1 MSPEMTGGSFVWV
14 CPACSRR
21 VPNRVVLCRCGYEA
35 GAEVESPSPAAPLA
49 EVSPPRQ
56 QVPWAL
62 IWSGISMALL
72 AVLVVQ
78 WSSSDTTRPGA
89 PSSAVSLETSEAQA
103 AATPLRFAP
112 AVVPTE
118 QPPAAP
124 MPEVRVPS
132 VSSRRPAFA
141 AAPPALEDVI
151 GAAIPAIVSI
161 ESPAGRGTGFFVA
174 PGVVVT
180 NEHVISGN
188 WNVMLKS
195 AGVSMRARVTK
206 LAPEFD
212 LALLR
217 VDNPVGQAILPLG
230 TATTARVGQEVIAI
244 GFALGLLENTVTRG
258 IISGIRTA
266 GSATFVQTDAA
277 INPGNSGGPLL
288 DRNGRV
294 IGIATLKFGDSA
306 ESLGFAIAVDHLKPL
321 LYGSAAALP
330 RPAPSASTNRALS
343 SLLERS
349 TPSGADRRRAAGQ
362 ADFEQALAAIAARAD
377 QIDDF
382 WQRYTASCLGGQ
394 RLSGTYDREWFRVYE
409 NRVPEGRAAPGC
421 AQWLSDVNE
430 LADGIRSAMKEVDQA
445 ARRLDVY
452 PGVRRDLRR
461 QYRLDWRGWK

>member
-1 MSPEMTGGSFVWV
+1 MTGGSFVWV
-14 CPACSRR
+14 CPQCSRR
-21 VPNRVVLCRCGYEA
+21 VPNHVVVCRCGYQPP
-35 GAEVESPSPAAPLA
+35 AEIESPRPAALA
-49 EVSPPRQ
+49 ADVGPRRQ
-56 QVPWAL
+56 RVPWAL
-62 IWSGISMALL
+62 IWSGISMVLL
-72 AVLVVQ
+72 AVLAVQ

-89 PSSAVSLETSEAQA
+89 SSSAVSREISEAQA
-103 AATPLRFAP
+103 AAAPLRFAP
-112 AVVPTE
+112 ATVPTE
-118 QPPAAP
+118 RPPVAP

-132 VSSRRPAFA
+132 VSSRRPALGG
-141 AAPPALEDVI
+141 APPPLEDVI

-161 ESPAGRGTGFFVA
+161 ESPTGSGTGFFVA

-188 WNVMLKS
+188 WNVILKS
-195 AGVSMRARVTK
+195 AGVSMRARVTR
-206 LAPEFD
+206 LAPELD

-217 VDNPVGQAILPLG
+217 VDTPGGQSILPLG

-294 IGIATLKFGDSA
+294 IGITTLKFGASA

-330 RPAPSASTNRALS
+330 RPAPSASTSRALS
-343 SLLERS
+343 PLLERS
-349 TPSGADRRRAAGQ
+349 TPSTADRRRADGQ
-362 ADFEQALAAIAARAD
+362 AEFEQALGAIAARAD

-382 WQRYTASCLGGQ
+382 WQRYTVSCLGSQ
-394 RLSGTYDREWFRVYE
+394 RLSGTYDREWFSVYE
-409 NRVPEGRAAPGC
+409 NRVPEGRGASGC
-421 AQWLSDVNE
+421 AQWLSDLNE
-430 LADGIRSAMKEVDQA
+430 LADGIRSAMKEAEQA

-461 QYRLDWRGWK
+461 QYRLDWRGWE

>member
-1 MSPEMTGGSFVWV
+1 MTGGSFVWV
-14 CPACSRR
+14 CPQCSRR
-21 VPNRVVLCRCGYEA
+21 VPNHVVVCRCGHQRTGEIQ
-35 GAEVESPSPAAPLA
+35 PRPAALA
-49 EVSPPRQ
+49 ADVGPRRQ
-56 QVPWAL
+56 RVPWAL
-62 IWSGISMALL
+62 IWSGVSMALL
-72 AVLVVQ
+72 AMLAVQ

-89 PSSAVSLETSEAQA
+89 SSSAVSLEIEAQA
-103 AATPLRFAP
+103 AAAPLRFAP
-112 AVVPTE
+112 VTVPTE
-118 QPPAAP
+118 PPPVAP
-124 MPEVRVPS
+124 MPEVGVLG
-132 VSSRRPAFA
+132 VNVRRPALGG
-141 AAPPALEDVI
+141 APPLLEDVI

-161 ESPAGRGTGFFVA
+161 QSLAGNGTGFFVA

-180 NEHVISGN
+180 NEHVISDN
-188 WNVMLKS
+188 WNVTLKS
-195 AGVSMRARVTK
+195 AGTSMRARVTQ

-217 VDNPVGQAILPLG
+217 VDTPVGQSILPLG

-294 IGIATLKFGDSA
+294 IGITTLKFGDSA

-330 RPAPSASTNRALS
+330 RPPPSASTNRALS
-343 SLLERS
+343 PLLERS
-349 TPSGADRRRAAGQ
+349 RPSTADRRRADGQ
-362 ADFEQALAAIAARAD
+362 AEFEQALGAIAARAD

-382 WQRYTASCLGGQ
+382 WQRYTVSCLGGQ
-394 RLSGTYDREWFRVYE
+394 RLSGTYDREWFSVYE
-409 NRVPEGRAAPGC
+409 NRAPEGRGASGC
-421 AQWLSDVNE
+421 AQWLSDLNE
-430 LADGIRSAMKEVDQA
+430 LADGIRSAMKEAELA

-461 QYRLDWRGWK
+461 QYRLDWRGWE

>member
-1 MSPEMTGGSFVWV
+1 MSPKMTGGSFVWV
-14 CPACSRR
+14 CPACGRR
-21 VPNRVVLCRCGYEA
+21 VPNSVVLYRCGYEA
-35 GAEVESPSPAAPLA
+35 EAELESPSAAAQAA

-56 QVPWAL
+56 RVPWAL

-72 AVLVVQ
+72 AMLAVQ

-89 PSSAVSLETSEAQA
+89 SSSAVSLETSEAKA
-103 AATPLRFAP
+103 AAAPLRFAP
-112 AVVPTE
+112 ATVPTE
-118 QPPAAP
+118 QPPVAP
-124 MPEVRVPS
+124 MPEVQVPS
-132 VSSRRPAFA
+132 VSSRHPALGG
-141 AAPPALEDVI
+141 APPLEDVI

-161 ESPAGRGTGFFVA
+161 ESPAGSGTGFFVA

-188 WNVMLKS
+188 WNVMPKS

-217 VDNPVGQAILPLG
+217 VDTPGGQSILPLG
-230 TATTARVGQEVIAI
+230 SATTARVGQEVIAI

-266 GSATFVQTDAA
+266 GPATFVQTDAA
-277 INPGNSGGPLL
+277 INQGNSGGPLL

-294 IGIATLKFGDSA
+294 IGITTLKFGDSA

-343 SLLERS
+343 PLLERS
-349 TPSGADRRRAAGQ
+349 TPSTADRRRADGQ
-362 ADFEQALAAIAARAD
+362 AEFEQALGAIAARAD

-382 WQRYTASCLGGQ
+382 WQRYTVSCLGGQ
-394 RLSGTYDREWFRVYE
+394 RLSGTYDREWFSLYE
-409 NRVPEGRAAPGC
+409 NRVPGGRGASGC
-421 AQWLSDVNE
+421 AQWLSDLNE
-430 LADGIRSAMKEVDQA
+430 LADGIRSAMKEAAQA

-461 QYRLDWRGWK
+461 QYRLDWRGWE

>member
-1 MSPEMTGGSFVWV
+1 MPKMTGGSFVWV
-14 CPACSRR
+14 CPQCSRR
-21 VPNRVVLCRCGYEA
+21 VPNHVVGCRCGHQ
-35 GAEVESPSPAAPLA
+35 SPAEIESRPPAALA
-49 EVSPPRQ
+49 ADVGPRRQ
-56 QVPWAL
+56 RVPWAL

-72 AVLVVQ
+72 AMLAVQ

-89 PSSAVSLETSEAQA
+89 SSSAVSLETSEAQA
-103 AATPLRFAP
+103 AAAPLRFAP
-112 AVVPTE
+112 ATVPTE
-118 QPPAAP
+118 QFPATP

-141 AAPPALEDVI
+141 RPPPALEDVI
-151 GAAIPAIVSI
+151 GEAIPAIVSI

-188 WNVMLKS
+188 WNVTLKS
-195 AGVSMRARVTK
+195 AGASMRARVTK

-217 VDNPVGQAILPLG
+217 VDNPVGHSILPLG

-266 GSATFVQTDAA
+266 GAATFVQTDAA

-343 SLLERS
+343 PLLERS
-349 TPSGADRRRAAGQ
+349 TPSTADRRRTDGQ
-362 ADFEQALAAIAARAD
+362 AEFEQALWAIAARAD

-382 WQRYTASCLGGQ
+382 WRRYTASCLGGQ
-394 RLSGTYDREWFRVYE
+394 RLSGTYDREWFSVYE
-409 NRVPEGRAAPGC
+409 NRVPDGRGAPGC
-421 AQWLSDVNE
+421 AQWLSDLNE
-430 LADGIRSAMKEVDQA
+430 LADGIRSAMKEAEQA

-461 QYRLDWRGWK
+461 QYRLDWRGWE

>member
-1 MSPEMTGGSFVWV
+1 MSPLTGGSFVWV
-14 CPACSRR
+14 CPQCSRR
-21 VPNRVVLCRCGYEA
+21 VPNHVVVCRCGYQPP
-35 GAEVESPSPAAPLA
+35 AEIESPRPAALA
-49 EVSPPRQ
+49 ADVGPRRQ
-56 QVPWAL
+56 RVPWAL
-62 IWSGISMALL
+62 IWSGISMVLL
-72 AVLVVQ
+72 AVLAVQ
-78 WSSSDTTRPGA
+78 WSSSDTPRPGA
-89 PSSAVSLETSEAQA
+89 SSSAVSLEISEAQA
-103 AATPLRFAP
+103 AAAPFRFAP
-112 AVVPTE
+112 ATVPTE
-118 QPPAAP
+118 RPPVAP
-124 MPEVRVPS
+124 TPEVRVPS
-132 VSSRRPAFA
+132 VSSRRPALGET
-141 AAPPALEDVI
+141 PPPLEDVI

-161 ESPAGRGTGFFVA
+161 ESPTGSGTGFFVA

-188 WNVMLKS
+188 WNVVLKS

-206 LAPEFD
+206 LAPELD

-217 VDNPVGQAILPLG
+217 VDTPGGQSILPLG

-266 GSATFVQTDAA
+266 GSTTFVQTDAA

-294 IGIATLKFGDSA
+294 IGITTLKFGDSA

-330 RPAPSASTNRALS
+330 RPAASAATNRALS
-343 SLLERS
+343 PLLERS
-349 TPSGADRRRAAGQ
+349 TPSTADRRRADGQ
-362 ADFEQALAAIAARAD
+362 AEFEQALGAIAARAD

-394 RLSGTYDREWFRVYE
+394 RLSGTYDREWFSVYE
-409 NRVPEGRAAPGC
+409 NRVPEGRRASGC
-421 AQWLSDVNE
+421 AQWLSDLNE
-430 LADGIRSAMKEVDQA
+430 LADGIRSVMKEAAQA

-461 QYRLDWRGWK
+461 QYRLDWRGWE

>member
-1 MSPEMTGGSFVWV
+1 MSPKITGGSFVWV

-21 VPNRVVLCRCGYEA
+21 VPNSVVLCRCGYEA
-35 GAEVESPSPAAPLA
+35 EAELESPLAAAQAA

-56 QVPWAL
+56 PVPWAL

-72 AVLVVQ
+72 AMLAVQ

-89 PSSAVSLETSEAQA
+89 SSSAVSLETSEAKA
-103 AATPLRFAP
+103 AAAPLRFAP
-112 AVVPTE
+112 ATVPTE
-118 QPPAAP
+118 QPPVAP

-132 VSSRRPAFA
+132 VSSRRPALGG
-141 AAPPALEDVI
+141 APPPLEDVI

-161 ESPAGRGTGFFVA
+161 ESPAGSGTGFFVA

-180 NEHVISGN
+180 NEHVISGH
-188 WNVMLKS
+188 WNVMLRS

-217 VDNPVGQAILPLG
+217 VDTPGGQSILPLG
-230 TATTARVGQEVIAI
+230 SAMTARVGQEVIAI

-266 GSATFVQTDAA
+266 GPATFVQTDAA

-294 IGIATLKFGDSA
+294 IGITTLKFGDST

-343 SLLERS
+343 PLLGRS
-349 TPSGADRRRAAGQ
+349 TPSTADRRRADGQ
-362 ADFEQALAAIAARAD
+362 AEFEQALGAIAARAE

-382 WQRYTASCLGGQ
+382 WQRYTVSCLGGQ
-394 RLSGTYDREWFRVYE
+394 RLSGTYDREWFSLYE
-409 NRVPEGRAAPGC
+409 NRVPEGRGASGC
-421 AQWLSDVNE
+421 AQWLSDLNE
-430 LADGIRSAMKEVDQA
+430 LAGGIRSAMKEAAQA

-461 QYRLDWRGWK
+461 QYRLDWRGWE